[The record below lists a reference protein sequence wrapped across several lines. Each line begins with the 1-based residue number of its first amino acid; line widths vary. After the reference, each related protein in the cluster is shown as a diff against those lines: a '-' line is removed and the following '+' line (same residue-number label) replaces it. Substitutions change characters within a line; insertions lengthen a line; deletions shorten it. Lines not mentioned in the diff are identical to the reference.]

1 MIRVRVFPSFHV
13 RSKFHRSVIGYRRG
27 GKELHRISQ
36 SGSALFGP
44 QSPYSFQYSRAGNMT
59 CATPGISLP
68 TTGAC
73 PSGSYSYTYDG
84 NGLRA
89 SSTSPNG
96 AISNFTY
103 NLTSAIPQ
111 ILTDSANAYIYGPSG
126 TPLGNAPLEQ
136 ISISQP
142 TQSPLYLLSGPSGV
156 TNTFDSQGLVGTQ
169 SYDPW
174 GNITSSNNMTTPFGY
189 QGAYTD
195 PTGFQYLINRYYDP
209 STGQFLSVDPLVQLT
224 GQAYSYAGDNPI
236 NFNDPFGLCGC
247 HTGLESIL
255 NWNPFSPCNPIRQS
269 VEHGGWWSRH
279 GQLNPAYWAISGYY
293 NEIQCS
299 EAGGGYSCLKYG
311 AEGVGGVA
319 GTMGIAVPGG
329 TLAGLVA
336 NRSVDL
342 DLFRFG
348 LKLHYDTDPHP
359 PFGSH
364 LQLNWWQK
372 GVSGPPSAHRWSWP
386 PW

>member
-1 MIRVRVFPSFHV
+1 
-13 RSKFHRSVIGYRRG
+13 
-27 GKELHRISQ
+27 
-36 SGSALFGP
+36 
-44 QSPYSFQYSRAGNMT
+44 MT

-96 AISNFTY
+96 VISNFTY
-103 NLTSAIPQ
+103 SLTSPSPQ

-142 TQSPLYLLSGPSGV
+142 TQLPLYLLSGPSGV

-224 GQAYSYAGDNPI
+224 GQAYAYAGDNPI
-236 NFNDPFGLCGC
+236 NFNDPFGLCNQKKHC
-247 HTGLESIL
+247 SW
-255 NWNPFSPCNPIRQS
+255 WNPLCAVTSAWHAVSHFVSQHKRLLEGIGI
-269 VEHGGWWSRH
+269 VLAGAVLVAGGV
-279 GQLNPAYWAISGYY
+279 GLGVGLAAAV
-293 NEIQCS
+293 S
-299 EAGGGYSCLKYG
+299 EAADASEFGIVELLPHLAFIVGTGGTVAVSGIG
-311 AEGVGGVA
+311 FIVVGGRIIYV
-319 GTMGIAVPGG
+319 GNGEPG
-329 TLAGLVA
+329 
-336 NRSVDL
+336 
-342 DLFRFG
+342 
-348 LKLHYDTDPHP
+348 
-359 PFGSH
+359 
-364 LQLNWWQK
+364 
-372 GVSGPPSAHRWSWP
+372 
-386 PW
+386 

>member
-1 MIRVRVFPSFHV
+1 MN
-13 RSKFHRSVIGYRRG
+13 
-27 GKELHRISQ
+27 
-36 SGSALFGP
+36 
-44 QSPYSFQYSRAGNMT
+44 SPYSFQYSRAGDMT

-111 ILTDSANAYIYGPSG
+111 ILTDSTNAYIYGPQG

-142 TQSPLYLLSGPSGV
+142 TQLPLYLLSGPSGV

-174 GNITSSNNMTTPFGY
+174 GNITSSTDMTTPFGY

-209 STGQFLSVDPLVQLT
+209 STGQFLSVDPLAALT
-224 GQAYSYAGDNPI
+224 GARYGYSADDPI
-236 NFNDPFGLCGC
+236 NFRDPLGLGPCWGDICLQFQPGNALKGLANFGAGVANAAAGLVGGHVSAPFCGG
-247 HTGLESIL
+247 TLGASYDIGQGTFWVELGL
-255 NWNPFSPCNPIRQS
+255 
-269 VEHGGWWSRH
+269 
-279 GQLNPAYWAISGYY
+279 
-293 NEIQCS
+293 
-299 EAGGGYSCLKYG
+299 AGGGPESDLSL
-311 AEGVGGVA
+311 ADMESSD
-319 GTMGIAVPGG
+319 AVLSK
-329 TLAGLVA
+329 TDA
-336 NRSVDL
+336 
-342 DLFRFG
+342 
-348 LKLHYDTDPHP
+348 LHRAPA
-359 PFGSH
+359 
-364 LQLNWWQK
+364 WMR
-372 GVSGPPSAHRWSWP
+372 SGPGIQSQ
-386 PW
+386 PWQDYLGNPVTKYTLPGEVNGQQGIYEWIVNNGIITHEFFNPTG

>member
-111 ILTDSANAYIYGPSG
+111 ILTDSANAYIYGPQG

-142 TQSPLYLLSGPSGV
+142 TQLPLYLLSGPSGV

-174 GNITSSNNMTTPFGY
+174 GNVTSSTNMTTPFGY
-189 QGAYTD
+189 QGQYTD

-209 STGQFLSVDPLVQLT
+209 STGQFLSADPLVQLT

-236 NFNDPFGLCGC
+236 NFNDPFGLCAQKKQC
-247 HTGLESIL
+247 SW
-255 NWNPFSPCNPIRQS
+255 WNPLCAVTSAWHAVSHFVKQHKRLLEGIGI
-269 VEHGGWWSRH
+269 V
-279 GQLNPAYWAISGYY
+279 L
-293 NEIQCS
+293 
-299 EAGGGYSCLKYG
+299 AGAVLV
-311 AEGVGGVA
+311 VGGV
-319 GTMGIAVPGG
+319 GLTVGLGVVVEGILADSTAEVGSEFIAELVLHGAFAFAPGMAVSFLGDGFIEVGG
-329 TLAGLVA
+329 
-336 NRSVDL
+336 RII
-342 DLFRFG
+342 
-348 LKLHYDTDPHP
+348 YDPTY
-359 PFGSH
+359 S
-364 LQLNWWQK
+364 
-372 GVSGPPSAHRWSWP
+372 PSQNNLL
-386 PW
+386 

>member
-1 MIRVRVFPSFHV
+1 MSDCGTPC
-13 RSKFHRSVIGYRRG
+13 
-27 GKELHRISQ
+27 
-36 SGSALFGP
+36 
-44 QSPYSFQYSRAGNMT
+44 SFQYDRQGDMT

-103 NLTSAIPQ
+103 NLTSPSPQ
-111 ILTDSANAYIYGPSG
+111 ILTDSTNAYIYGPSG
-126 TPLGNAPLEQ
+126 TPIGNAPLEQ

-142 TQSPLYLLSGPSGV
+142 TQLPLYLLSGPSGV

-209 STGQFLSVDPLVQLT
+209 STGQFLSADPLVWKT
-224 GQAYSYAGDNPI
+224 GMPYSYALNDPI
-236 NFNDPFGLCGC
+236 NADDPWGLGFCIFGHNGNGGCNGGSLTHFKHILCD
-247 HTGLESIL
+247 
-255 NWNPFSPCNPIRQS
+255 
-269 VEHGGWWSRH
+269 V
-279 GQLNPAYWAISGYY
+279 
-293 NEIQCS
+293 
-299 EAGGGYSCLKYG
+299 YG
-311 AEGVGGVA
+311 ASGDFVDITLGITITTGADLLASVCIYATEGACTPVA
-319 GTMGIAVPGG
+319 LVTSEFGTVY
-329 TLAGLVA
+329 GLGFIENGFENPNPNSCDA
-336 NRSVDL
+336 RRS
-342 DLFRFG
+342 R
-348 LKLHYDTDPHP
+348 KRC
-359 PFGSH
+359 
-364 LQLNWWQK
+364 K
-372 GVSGPPSAHRWSWP
+372 
-386 PW
+386 